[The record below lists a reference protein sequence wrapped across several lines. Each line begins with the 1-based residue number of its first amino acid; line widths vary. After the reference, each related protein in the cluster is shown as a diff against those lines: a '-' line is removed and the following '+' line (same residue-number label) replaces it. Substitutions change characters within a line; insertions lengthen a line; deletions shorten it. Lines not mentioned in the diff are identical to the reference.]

1 MPTSILDLLKKG
13 DKSGVQNEF
22 DKGVDINAK
31 YRFGASILNSY
42 VDGLAKVDIVRFLLE
57 SGADVNTV
65 DMVIK
70 KIKTYD
76 FLKYRKF
83 IKYIHS

>member
-42 VDGLAKVDIVRFLLE
+42 VDVLANVDIVRFLLE

-65 DMVIK
+65 DRVIE
-70 KIKTYD
+70 INLDD
-76 FLKYRKF
+76 FLIYRRC
-83 IKYIHS
+83 IKYNYS

>member
-1 MPTSILDLLKKG
+1 MSSTILDLLKKG
-13 DKSGVQNEF
+13 DKKGVQNEF
-22 DKGVDINAK
+22 DNGVDINAK
-31 YRFGASILNSY
+31 YDLKASILNSY
-42 VDGLAKVDIVRFLLE
+42 VGGLAKVDIVRFLLE

-83 IKYIHS
+83 IKCIHS